1 MGKQGICKQFRRA
14 ACMDFALVECSWNV
28 MAHGDSRDGEVKGK
42 QDNGVGNQ

>member
-1 MGKQGICKQFRRA
+1 
-14 ACMDFALVECSWNV
+14 